1 MTANAAQSG
10 FTLIETITALALGV
24 FVAMFVTTIAIN
36 TLVSTAE
43 LKESERLHADVMH
56 MTSRIG
62 YLIKQSAEIE
72 EVSSSEI
79 RLRMPLGHALDEVV
93 IEFSTSES
101 EILIDGESVLRDEI
115 MITGSFEGAQNSV
128 RLEFS
133 VNYEG
138 SDREHEFT
146 TTLARRNI

>member
-1 MTANAAQSG
+1 MTANTAQSG

-36 TLVSTAE
+36 TLISTAE
-43 LKESERLHADVMH
+43 LKESERLHADMMH
-56 MTSRIG
+56 MTSRVG

-72 EVSSSEI
+72 GVSSSEI
-79 RLRMPLGHALDEVV
+79 RLRMPFGHALDEVV
-93 IEFSTSES
+93 IEFSDSES
-101 EILIDGESVLRDEI
+101 ELLIDGESVLRDEI
-115 MITGSFEGAQNSV
+115 KIAGSFEGAQNSV
-128 RLEFS
+128 RLEFV

-138 SDREHEFT
+138 SDREHKFT